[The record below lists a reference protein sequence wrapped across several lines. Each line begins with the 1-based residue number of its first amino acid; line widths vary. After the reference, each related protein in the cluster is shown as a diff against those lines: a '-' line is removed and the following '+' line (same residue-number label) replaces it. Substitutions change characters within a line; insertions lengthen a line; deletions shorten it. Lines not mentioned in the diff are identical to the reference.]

1 MAKASPL
8 TGVRVFDMTRVLAGP
23 SATQILGDLGADV
36 IKIERPRTGDDSRG
50 LGPPYLRDSEGRET
64 DESAYFLSAN
74 RNKRSVTLN
83 LTSPEGQDIAR
94 GLIGHCDVVIENFRT
109 GNLDQYG
116 LAYDQIKERFPRLVY
131 CSITGFGHTGPFATR
146 AGYDYLVQGMGGIM
160 SVTGEP
166 DGPPEK
172 VGVGIADIMTGM
184 YAVVAILAAL
194 RYRDA
199 TGEGQNIDMALLD
212 TQVAWLSYVGQNYLT
227 SGEVPR
233 RCGNHHPNIMP
244 YQVFGAADGL
254 LILAVGNDA
263 QFERFCAFAGRP
275 ELAHDPR
282 YATNANRLR
291 NRDSLTPII
300 ADLIAAHPIHHWVEG
315 LAKVNVPCGPINTV
329 DQVFV
334 EPQVQAREMVLGMP
348 HPLTHPDPVRLIASP
363 IRMSGTPVSYRS
375 PPPLLGQH
383 TDEVLGDLLGFGEDE
398 LAGLRRRGVI

>member
-1 MAKASPL
+1 
-8 TGVRVFDMTRVLAGP
+8 MTRVLAGP

>member
-50 LGPPYLRDSEGRET
+50 LGPPYLRDSQGRET
-64 DESAYFLSAN
+64 GESAYFLSAN

-83 LTSPEGQDIAR
+83 LTSREGQDIAR
-94 GLIGHCDVVIENFRT
+94 RLVGHCDVVIENFRT
-109 GNLDQYG
+109 GNLAQYG
-116 LAYDQIKERFPRLVY
+116 LAYDQIKDRFPRLVY
-131 CSITGFGHTGPFATR
+131 CSITGFGQTGPFAER

-166 DGPPEK
+166 DGPPQK

-194 RYRDA
+194 RHRDA
-199 TGEGQNIDMALLD
+199 TGQGQNIDMALLD

-275 ELAHDPR
+275 ELARDPR
-282 YATNANRLR
+282 YATNASRLR
-291 NRDSLTPII
+291 NRDTLTPII
-300 ADLIAAHPIHHWVEG
+300 ADIIATHPIRYWVEG
-315 LAKVNVPCGPINTV
+315 LARENVPCGPINTI
-329 DQVFV
+329 DQVFS
-334 EPQVQAREMVLGMP
+334 EPQVQAREMELRMP
-348 HPLTHPDPVRLIASP
+348 HPLTQPDPLRLIASP
-363 IRMSGTPVSYRS
+363 MRMSASPVSYRR

-383 TDEVLGDLLGFGEDE
+383 TDEVLGDLLGLSEDE
-398 LAGLRRRGVI
+398 LAGLRRRSVI

>member
-64 DESAYFLSAN
+64 EESAYFLSAN

-109 GNLDQYG
+109 GNLAQYG

-194 RYRDA
+194 RHRDA

-263 QFERFCAFAGRP
+263 QFERFCTFTGRP
-275 ELAHDPR
+275 ELARDPR

-291 NRDSLTPII
+291 NRDTLTPII

-315 LAKVNVPCGPINTV
+315 LAKVNLPCGPINAV
-329 DQVFV
+329 DQVFA
-334 EPQVQAREMVLGMP
+334 EPQVQAREMVLGMS
-348 HPLTHPDPVRLIASP
+348 HPLAHPDPVRLIASP
-363 IRMSGTPVSYRS
+363 IRMSGTPVSYRN

-383 TDEVLGDLLGFGEDE
+383 TDEVLGDLLGLGEDE

>member
-83 LTSPEGQDIAR
+83 LTSPEGQNIAR